1 MRKRVTS
8 TDIAKAAGVSQATV
22 SMVLN
27 KKYNVSFSKA
37 TIEKVE
43 QAAKELGYTVTS
55 TDIAKAAGVSQAT
68 VSMVLNKK
76 YNVSFSKATIEKVEQ
91 AAKELGYTVPRQ
103 RSRKSAKNSRLIVV
117 FCPTLTNPYY
127 VMLLQG
133 IETVAKEKGYGVFVC
148 NTQREL
154 KIEEQYLI
162 VVFCP
167 TLTNPYYVML
177 LQGIETV
184 AKEKGYGVFVCNTQ
198 RELKIEEQYLRMMH
212 SVSPAGIIYTCNP
225 SNAFMEQVE
234 EIAAKIPLVVISNRD
249 KVKVDAIS
257 QDNTKVGSL
266 MAKHLLD
273 LGHREVAFIAPP
285 LTKRQA
291 QRSRRVEGF
300 VREYEKEGLSQSVII
315 KAADDIWDEVLPS
328 VDSEYRIGYNLTKEL
343 LAETRKITA
352 IAGLNDMIAFGIID
366 ALQEEKLKVPNDVS
380 VIGCD
385 NIIFGRMSQM
395 SLTTIEHFVP
405 LKGRDACDI
414 IMRKIESAH
423 NPYIDMEPTSTYHI
437 EYEPKLIVR
446 KTTAYVK
453 QRPQKKRVE
462 K

>member
-1 MRKRVTS
+1 MRK
-8 TDIAKAAGVSQATV
+8 K
-22 SMVLN
+22 
-27 KKYNVSFSKA
+27 
-37 TIEKVE
+37 
-43 QAAKELGYTVTS
+43 VTS

-103 RSRKSAKNSRLIVV
+103 RSRKSVKNSR
-117 FCPTLTNPYY
+117 
-127 VMLLQG
+127 
-133 IETVAKEKGYGVFVC
+133 
-148 NTQREL
+148 
-154 KIEEQYLI
+154 LI

-453 QRPQKKRVE
+453 QRFQKKRVE